1 MGLIVKTITCVFNQ
15 SSCTSFQLGDIVR
28 IVLINGAVIDG
39 TCIDIGM
46 NCFTLLGI
54 DGQNKSFVLSDVY
67 DFTVMRK
74 G

>member
-54 DGQNKSFVLSDVY
+54 HPL
-67 DFTVMRK
+67 
-74 G
+74 